1 MEIYMTTET
10 EIAVKSV
17 DATVAKVI
25 VPTEHI
31 TLGVVLLIAGA
42 LLIFAVGFAEGAG
55 GFLHNAAHDT
65 RHAVT
70 IPCH

>member
-1 MEIYMTTET
+1 MTTET
-10 EIAVKSV
+10 RIALKTGATDIIKVKVSSERI
-17 DATVAKVI
+17 TV
-25 VPTEHI
+25 
-31 TLGVVLLIAGA
+31 GA
-42 LLIFAVGFAEGAG
+42 LMLVAGTVLIFAVGFAQGAG

>member
-1 MEIYMTTET
+1 MEITMTTET
-10 EIAVKSV
+10 R
-17 DATVAKVI
+17 
-25 VPTEHI
+25 
-31 TLGVVLLIAGA
+31 IAGKAAATNDIKVKVSSARITVGA
-42 LLIFAVGFAEGAG
+42 LMLVAGTVLIFAVGFAQGAG

>member
-1 MEIYMTTET
+1 MEINMTTET
-10 EIAVKSV
+10 EIALKDVAA
-17 DATVAKVI
+17 DVAKVK
-25 VPTEHI
+25 VQSEHI
-31 TLGVVLLIAGA
+31 TLGVVMLIAGA

>member
-1 MEIYMTTET
+1 MTTE
-10 EIAVKSV
+10 SR
-17 DATVAKVI
+17 
-25 VPTEHI
+25 
-31 TLGVVLLIAGA
+31 IAGKAAATDDIKVKVSSERITVGA
-42 LLIFAVGFAEGAG
+42 LMLVAGTVLIFAVGFAQGAG

>member
-1 MEIYMTTET
+1 MKTET
-10 EIAVKSV
+10 R
-17 DATVAKVI
+17 
-25 VPTEHI
+25 
-31 TLGVVLLIAGA
+31 IAGKAAATDDIKVKVSSERITVGA
-42 LLIFAVGFAEGAG
+42 LMLVAGTVLIFAVGFAQGAG

>member
-1 MEIYMTTET
+1 MEINMTTET
-10 EIAVKSV
+10 KIAVK
-17 DATVAKVI
+17 AAVADDIKVK
-25 VPTEHI
+25 VSSEQI
-31 TLGVVLLIAGA
+31 TLGAVMLIAGT

>member
-1 MEIYMTTET
+1 MTTET
-10 EIAVKSV
+10 EIALKAGAA
-17 DATVAKVI
+17 DDIKDKVSS
-25 VPTEHI
+25 ENI
-31 TLGVVLLIAGA
+31 TLGVVMLIAGT

>member
-1 MEIYMTTET
+1 MTTET
-10 EIAVKSV
+10 R
-17 DATVAKVI
+17 
-25 VPTEHI
+25 
-31 TLGVVLLIAGA
+31 IAGKA
-42 LLIFAVGFAEGAG
+42 ACAEDIKAKDSSENIILGAVMLLAGTLLIFAVGFAQGAG

>member
-1 MEIYMTTET
+1 MTNEI
-10 EIAVKSV
+10 EIAEKAVVKNDV
-17 DATVAKVI
+17 KVKI
-25 VPTEHI
+25 SFEQI
-31 TLGVVLLIAGA
+31 MLGSLMLMAGA

>member
-1 MEIYMTTET
+1 MTTET
-10 EIAVKSV
+10 WIAEKAACAE
-17 DATVAKVI
+17 DIKAKVSS
-25 VPTEHI
+25 EHI
-31 TLGVVLLIAGA
+31 ILGVFMFLAGA
-42 LLIFAVGFAEGAG
+42 LLIFAVGFAQGTG

>member
-1 MEIYMTTET
+1 MKNET
-10 EIAVKSV
+10 EIAVK
-17 DATVAKVI
+17 AAVADNIKVK
-25 VPTEHI
+25 VSNEHI
-31 TLGVVLLIAGA
+31 TLGAVMLIAGT

>member
-1 MEIYMTTET
+1 MTTET
-10 EIAVKSV
+10 RIAGKAACAE
-17 DATVAKVI
+17 DIKAKVSSK
-25 VPTEHI
+25 HI
-31 TLGVVLLIAGA
+31 TVGAVMLLAGA
-42 LLIFAVGFAEGAG
+42 LLIFAVGFAQGAG

>member
-1 MEIYMTTET
+1 MTTET
-10 EIAVKSV
+10 R
-17 DATVAKVI
+17 
-25 VPTEHI
+25 
-31 TLGVVLLIAGA
+31 IAGKAAATDDIKVKVSSERITVGA
-42 LLIFAVGFAEGAG
+42 LMLFAGTVLIFAVGFAQGTG

>member
-1 MEIYMTTET
+1 MTTET
-10 EIAVKSV
+10 RIASK
-17 DATVAKVI
+17 TVATDNFKAKVSS
-25 VPTEHI
+25 EHI
-31 TLGVVLLIAGA
+31 ILGAVMLLAGA
-42 LLIFAVGFAEGAG
+42 LLIFAVGFVQGSG

>member
-1 MEIYMTTET
+1 MTTE
-10 EIAVKSV
+10 AR
-17 DATVAKVI
+17 
-25 VPTEHI
+25 
-31 TLGVVLLIAGA
+31 IAGKAAATDDIKVKVSSERITVGA
-42 LLIFAVGFAEGAG
+42 LMLVAGTVLIFAVGFAQGAG

>member
-1 MEIYMTTET
+1 MTTET
-10 EIAVKSV
+10 RIAVKTACAEDIKARVSS
-17 DATVAKVI
+17 
-25 VPTEHI
+25 EHI
-31 TLGVVLLIAGA
+31 ILGAAMFITGA
-42 LLIFAVGFAEGAG
+42 LLIFAVGFAQGAG

>member
-1 MEIYMTTET
+1 MTTET
-10 EIAVKSV
+10 RIALKTEATDNIKVKVSS
-17 DATVAKVI
+17 
-25 VPTEHI
+25 ERI
-31 TLGVVLLIAGA
+31 TIGA
-42 LLIFAVGFAEGAG
+42 LMLVAGTVLIFAVGFAQGAG

>member
-1 MEIYMTTET
+1 MTTDT
-10 EIAVKSV
+10 R
-17 DATVAKVI
+17 
-25 VPTEHI
+25 
-31 TLGVVLLIAGA
+31 IAGKAAATDDIKVKVSAERITVGA
-42 LLIFAVGFAEGAG
+42 LMLVAGTVLIFAVGFAQGAG

>member
-1 MEIYMTTET
+1 MTIENR
-10 EIAVKSV
+10 IAEKFLADTDKKVKVSS
-17 DATVAKVI
+17 
-25 VPTEHI
+25 EQI
-31 TLGVVLLIAGA
+31 TLGVVMLIAGT

-55 GFLHNAAHDT
+55 GMLHNVAHDT

>member
-1 MEIYMTTET
+1 MTTET
-10 EIAVKSV
+10 R
-17 DATVAKVI
+17 
-25 VPTEHI
+25 
-31 TLGVVLLIAGA
+31 IAGKAAATDDIKVKVSSERITVGA
-42 LLIFAVGFAEGAG
+42 LMLVAGTVLIFAVGFAQGVG

>member
-1 MEIYMTTET
+1 MNHFKST
-10 EIAVKSV
+10 EIAVKVEAADIS
-17 DATVAKVI
+17 KVKI
-25 VPTEHI
+25 PSEHLM
-31 TLGVVLLIAGA
+31 LGAVMLIAGT

>member
-1 MEIYMTTET
+1 MTTET
-10 EIAVKSV
+10 EIAVKFTAADDV
-17 DATVAKVI
+17 KVK
-25 VPTEHI
+25 VSSEHV
-31 TLGVVLLIAGA
+31 TLGAVMLIAGI
-42 LLIFAVGFAEGAG
+42 LLIFGVGFAEGTG

>member
-1 MEIYMTTET
+1 MITET
-10 EIAVKSV
+10 RIASKTA
-17 DATVAKVI
+17 ATDNFKAKVSS
-25 VPTEHI
+25 EHI
-31 TLGVVLLIAGA
+31 ILGAVMLLTSV
-42 LLIFAVGFAEGAG
+42 LLIFAVGFAQGAG

>member
-1 MEIYMTTET
+1 MTIET
-10 EIAVKSV
+10 RIEGKAADTDDIKVKVSSERI
-17 DATVAKVI
+17 TV
-25 VPTEHI
+25 
-31 TLGVVLLIAGA
+31 GA
-42 LLIFAVGFAEGAG
+42 LMLVAGTVLIFAVGFAQGAG

>member
-1 MEIYMTTET
+1 MTTEAR
-10 EIAVKSV
+10 IALKTAATDNIKVKVSS
-17 DATVAKVI
+17 
-25 VPTEHI
+25 EHI
-31 TLGVVLLIAGA
+31 TAAAVMLFVGT
-42 LLIFAVGFAEGAG
+42 LLIFAVGFAHGTG

>member
-1 MEIYMTTET
+1 MTTET
-10 EIAVKSV
+10 R
-17 DATVAKVI
+17 
-25 VPTEHI
+25 
-31 TLGVVLLIAGA
+31 IAGKAAATDDIKVKVSSERITVGA
-42 LLIFAVGFAEGAG
+42 LMLVAVTVLIFAVGFAQGAG

>member
-1 MEIYMTTET
+1 MTTET
-10 EIAVKSV
+10 R
-17 DATVAKVI
+17 
-25 VPTEHI
+25 
-31 TLGVVLLIAGA
+31 IAGKSAATDDIKVKVSSERITVGA
-42 LLIFAVGFAEGAG
+42 LMLLAGTVLIFAVGFAQGAG

>member
-1 MEIYMTTET
+1 MTTET
-10 EIAVKSV
+10 RIAGKAACAEVIK
-17 DATVAKVI
+17 TKVSS
-25 VPTEHI
+25 EHI
-31 TLGVVLLIAGA
+31 ILGVLMLLTGM
-42 LLIFAVGFAEGAG
+42 LLIFTVGFAQGTG

>member
-1 MEIYMTTET
+1 MTTEAW
-10 EIAVKSV
+10 IAEKAACAEVIK
-17 DATVAKVI
+17 AKVSS
-25 VPTEHI
+25 EHI
-31 TLGVVLLIAGA
+31 ILGAVMLLAGA
-42 LLIFAVGFAEGAG
+42 LLIFVVGFAQGAG

>member
-1 MEIYMTTET
+1 MTTET
-10 EIAVKSV
+10 RIEGKVAVTDDIKVKVSSERI
-17 DATVAKVI
+17 TV
-25 VPTEHI
+25 
-31 TLGVVLLIAGA
+31 GA
-42 LLIFAVGFAEGAG
+42 LMLVAGTVLIFAVGFAQGAG

>member
-1 MEIYMTTET
+1 MTTET
-10 EIAVKSV
+10 RIASK
-17 DATVAKVI
+17 TVATDNFEAKVSS
-25 VPTEHI
+25 EHI
-31 TLGVVLLIAGA
+31 ILGAVMLLAGA
-42 LLIFAVGFAEGAG
+42 LLIFAVGFVQGAG